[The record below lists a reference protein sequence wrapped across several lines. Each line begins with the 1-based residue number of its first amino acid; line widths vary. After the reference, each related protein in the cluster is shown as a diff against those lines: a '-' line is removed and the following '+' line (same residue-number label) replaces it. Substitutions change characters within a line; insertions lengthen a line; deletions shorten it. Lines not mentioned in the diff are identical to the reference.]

1 MRALMYEGPWQMP
14 LRDIPA
20 PDPEPD
26 QVVVAVRA
34 AGICG
39 SDVHG
44 FTGSTGRRTPG
55 IVMGHECSG
64 AIAALGENVAAYAVG
79 DRVVVQPLHRCGSC
93 AMCRSG
99 RGNICQNRTLIGMHT
114 HGAYAEAVSVPQDQL
129 FRLPD
134 DLSYEHGAW
143 AEPLSVALHA
153 VAITP
158 LDLMDTV
165 VVVGAGP
172 IGLLTAQVARR
183 RGAGTIIVT
192 DRNDHRLAV
201 ARELGANLVVNIA
214 ETDPVAE
221 VQRATDGLGADVT
234 FEAVGITP
242 TVQQA
247 LAVTRAGGAITWIG
261 NSAPEVTLN
270 MQQVVTHE
278 ITIRGTYGFDREFG
292 QAIELLR
299 TRQIDV
305 EPLIERVAPLD
316 AGPQLFDDLARGTL
330 DSIKVILQP

>member
-1 MRALMYEGPWQMP
+1 
-14 LRDIPA
+14 
-20 PDPEPD
+20 
-26 QVVVAVRA
+26 
-34 AGICG
+34 
-39 SDVHG
+39 
-44 FTGSTGRRTPG
+44 
-55 IVMGHECSG
+55 
-64 AIAALGENVAAYAVG
+64 
-79 DRVVVQPLHRCGSC
+79 
-93 AMCRSG
+93 
-99 RGNICQNRTLIGMHT
+99 QN
-114 HGAYAEAVSVPQDQL
+114 QL
-129 FRLPD
+129 YRLPD

-183 RGAGTIIVT
+183 RGAGRGIVT
-192 DRNDHRLAV
+192 DRTDHRLAV
-201 ARELGANLVVNIA
+201 ARELGADLVVNIDA
-214 ETDPVAE
+214 ADPIAE

-247 LAVTRAGGAITWIG
+247 LEVTRTGGAITWIG

-270 MQQVVTHE
+270 MQQVVTRE

-292 QAIELLR
+292 QAIEMLR

-316 AGPQLFDDLARGTL
+316 EGPQLFDDLARGTL

>member
-1 MRALMYEGPWQMP
+1 MRALIYEGPWQMP
-14 LRDIPA
+14 LREIPA
-20 PDPEPD
+20 PDLEPD
-26 QVVVAVRA
+26 QVVVAVHA

-55 IVMGHECSG
+55 IVMGHEFSG
-64 AIAALGENVAAYAVG
+64 AIAALGANIETYAVG
-79 DRVVVQPLHRCGSC
+79 DRVVVQPLHRCGTC
-93 AMCRSG
+93 AMCRAG
-99 RGNICQNRTLIGMHT
+99 RGNICQNRTLIGMHI
-114 HGAYAEAVSVPQDQL
+114 HGAYAEAVGVPQAQL
-129 FRLPD
+129 YRLPD

-183 RGAGTIIVT
+183 RGAGRIIVT
-192 DRNDHRLAV
+192 DRNEHRLAV
-201 ARELGANLVVNIA
+201 ARELGADLVVNIA
-214 ETDPVAE
+214 NADPVAA

-247 LAVTRAGGAITWIG
+247 LAVTRVGGAITWIG

-270 MQQVVTHE
+270 MQQVVTRE
-278 ITIRGTYGFDREFG
+278 ITIRGTYGFDREFS

-299 TRQIDV
+299 TRRIDV

-316 AGPQLFDDLARGTL
+316 EGPQIFGDLARGTL

>member
-14 LRDIPA
+14 LRDLPVPSPG
-20 PDPEPD
+20 PDE
-26 QVVVAVRA
+26 VVVSVQA

-55 IVMGHECSG
+55 IVMGHEFSG
-64 AIAALGENVAAYAVG
+64 AVAALGENVASWAVG

-93 AMCRSG
+93 VMCRSG
-99 RGNICQNRTLIGMHT
+99 RGNICQNRTLIGMHV
-114 HGAYAEAVSVPQDQL
+114 HGAYAEAVSVPQAQL
-129 FRLPD
+129 YRLPD

-158 LDLMDTV
+158 LNLMDTV

-172 IGLLTAQVARR
+172 IGLLTLQVARR

-192 DRNDHRLAV
+192 DRNAHRLEV
-201 ARELGANLVVNIA
+201 ARQLGADLVVNIA
-214 ETDPVAE
+214 DDDPVQA

-247 LAVTRAGGAITWIG
+247 LVVTRVGGSITWIG

-270 MQQVVTHE
+270 MQQVVTRE

-292 QAIELLR
+292 QAINLLQSQ
-299 TRQIDV
+299 QISV
-305 EPLIERVAPLD
+305 TPLIEGVAPL
-316 AGPQLFDDLARGTL
+316 AEGPQIFQNLADGTL
-330 DSIKVILQP
+330 ESIKVILQP

>member
-14 LRDIPA
+14 LRDIP
-20 PDPEPD
+20 EPTPGPGE
-26 QVVVAVRA
+26 VVVSVQA

-55 IVMGHECSG
+55 IVMGHEFSG
-64 AIAALGENVAAYAVG
+64 TVAATGENVELYAVG
-79 DRVVVQPLHRCGSC
+79 DRVVVQPLHRCGTC
-93 AMCRSG
+93 AMCRVG
-99 RGNICQNRTLIGMHT
+99 RGNICQNRTLIGMHS
-114 HGAYAEAVSVPQDQL
+114 HGAYADAVSVPQAQL
-129 FRLPD
+129 YRLPD
-134 DLSYEHGAW
+134 DLSYEHGSW

-158 LDLMDTV
+158 LNLLETV

-172 IGLLTAQVARR
+172 IGLLTVQAARL

-192 DRNDHRLAV
+192 DRNAHRLDV
-201 ARELGANLVVNIA
+201 ARQLGADIVVNVA
-214 ETDPVAE
+214 DEDPVE
-221 VQRATDGLGADVT
+221 RVHHATDGLGADVT
-234 FEAVGITP
+234 FEAVGMTP

-247 LAVTRAGGAITWIG
+247 LAVTRVGGSITWIG
-261 NSAPEVTLN
+261 NSQPEVTLN
-270 MQQVVTHE
+270 MQQVVTRE

-292 QAIELLR
+292 LAIELLR
-299 TRQIDV
+299 TQRINV
-305 EPLIERVAPLD
+305 APLIERVAPLD
-316 AGPQLFDDLARGTL
+316 HGPQLFQELARGTL

>member
-14 LRDIPA
+14 LREL
-20 PDPEPD
+20 PEPSPGPGE
-26 QVVVAVRA
+26 VVVAVQA

-55 IVMGHECSG
+55 IVMGHEFSG
-64 AIAALGENVAAYAVG
+64 TVAALGANVASWAVG

-99 RGNICQNRTLIGMHT
+99 RGNICQNRTLIGMHV
-114 HGAYAEAVSVPQDQL
+114 HGAYAEAVNVPQAQL
-129 FRLPD
+129 YRLPD

-158 LDLMDTV
+158 LNLLDTV

-172 IGLLTAQVARR
+172 IGLLTLQVARR

-192 DRNDHRLAV
+192 DRNAHRLEV
-201 ARELGANLVVNIA
+201 ARQLGADLVVNIA
-214 ETDPVAE
+214 DDDPIQR
-221 VQRATDGLGADVT
+221 VQQATDGLGADVT

-247 LAVTRAGGAITWIG
+247 LAVTRVGGTITWIG

-270 MQQVVTHE
+270 MQQVVTRE

-292 QAIELLR
+292 QAIDLLR
-299 TRQIDV
+299 SQQISV
-305 EPLIERVAPLD
+305 TPLIEGIAPL
-316 AGPQLFDDLARGTL
+316 AEGPQIFQQLADGTL
-330 DSIKVILQP
+330 ESIKVILQP

>member
-1 MRALMYEGPWQMP
+1 MRALIYEGPWQMP
-14 LRDIPA
+14 LRDIPELT
-20 PDPEPD
+20 PGPGE
-26 QVVVAVRA
+26 VVVSVQA

-55 IVMGHECSG
+55 IVMGHEFSG
-64 AIAALGENVAAYAVG
+64 TVAATGENVELYAVG
-79 DRVVVQPLHRCGSC
+79 DRVVVQPLHRCGTC
-93 AMCRSG
+93 AMCRAG
-99 RGNICQNRTLIGMHT
+99 RGNICQNRTLIGMHS
-114 HGAYAEAVSVPQDQL
+114 HGAYADAVSVPQDQL
-129 FRLPD
+129 YRLPD

-153 VAITP
+153 IAITP
-158 LDLMDTV
+158 LNLMETV

-172 IGLLTAQVARR
+172 IGLLTVQAARL

-192 DRNDHRLAV
+192 DRNAHRLDV
-201 ARELGANLVVNIA
+201 ARQLGADIVVNVA
-214 ETDPVAE
+214 GEDPVE
-221 VQRATDGLGADVT
+221 TVQHATDGLGADVT

-247 LAVTRAGGAITWIG
+247 LAVTRVGGSITWIG
-261 NSAPEVTLN
+261 NSQPEVTLN
-270 MQQVVTHE
+270 MQQVVTRE

-292 QAIELLR
+292 LAIELLR
-299 TRQIDV
+299 TQRISV
-305 EPLIERVAPLD
+305 APLIERVAPLD
-316 AGPQLFDDLARGTL
+316 HGPQLFHDLARGTL